1 MATLSEAPKTPENN
15 APAKE
20 GKKAES
26 SDMSNILQHIKNLET
41 NNVSL
46 KGQLQDAEVR
56 NGKLSAK
63 TREGMQSVLDT
74 LMKKWMDAVE
84 TKDDKVKDSFKHGLT
99 QLVEKSAEDN
109 GVWQMMVAAS
119 SLHERQNHDL
129 DQLRVENT
137 SLKTKVDGLYGD
149 AGSRTVGHKSKAETE
164 LSREDVPVVSE
175 EMWQDFAKQIGSV
188 F

>member
-1 MATLSEAPKTPENN
+1 MATLSEAPKTQESD
-15 APAKE
+15 APA
-20 GKKAES
+20 KKAES
-26 SDMSNILQHIKNLET
+26 TDMSNILQHIKNLET
-41 NNVSL
+41 NNVTL
-46 KGQLQDAEVR
+46 KSQLQDAEVR

-63 TREGMQSVLDT
+63 TREGMQSALDT

-84 TKDDKVKDSFKHGLT
+84 TKDDKVKDSFKNGLT

-129 DQLRVENT
+129 DLLRVENNT
-137 SLKTKVDGLYGD
+137 LKSKVDGLYGD
-149 AGSRTVGHKSKAETE
+149 AGSRTVGQKSKADSE
-164 LSREDVPVVSE
+164 LCREDIPAVVSE
-175 EMWQDFAKQIGSV
+175 DMWNDFAKQIGSV

>member
-1 MATLSEAPKTPENN
+1 MASLSEAPKAGESD
-15 APAKE
+15 APAK
-20 GKKAES
+20 KPES
-26 SDMSNILQHIKNLET
+26 TDMSNILQHIKNLET
-41 NNVSL
+41 NNVTL
-46 KGQLQDAEVR
+46 KSQLQDAEVR

-63 TREGMQSVLDT
+63 TREGMQSALDT

-129 DQLRVENT
+129 DLLRVENT
-137 SLKTKVDGLYGD
+137 NLKSKVDGLYGD
-149 AGSRTVGHKSKAETE
+149 ADSRTVGGKHKAQTE
-164 LSREDVPVVSE
+164 LSRADVEPVVSE
-175 EMWQDFAKQIGSV
+175 DMWNDFAKQIGNSY
-188 F
+188 